1 MNASD
6 ALLDRIRADR
16 VLSGYLEWPGDFDIS
31 RLDPVDELRLPDGS
45 PLEPVAGC
53 GGGGTYF
60 LCGEPGTEPRPVL
73 YADSEGRAALIGAD
87 LVEAVSLIASLP
99 YWQDLAEGTELEEMR
114 AVVAEDLPVF
124 AELHRGLLTTLGI
137 EPLPPDTA
145 LRRLRAAVERT
156 VPDFLPVT
164 VTGGV
169 PYDPAFTT

>member
-1 MNASD
+1 MKASD
-6 ALLDRIRADR
+6 ALLDRIRADQ
-16 VLSGYLEWPGDFDIS
+16 VLSGYLEWPGDFDIT
-31 RLDPVDELRLPDGS
+31 RLDPVDDLLLPDGS

-99 YWQDLAEGTELEEMR
+99 YWQDLVDGTELGEIRTAVEE
-114 AVVAEDLPVF
+114 DQPDF
-124 AELHRGLLTTLGI
+124 AELHRGLLTALGI
-137 EPLPPDTA
+137 EPVPADTA

-164 VTGGV
+164 VNGGV
-169 PYDPAFTT
+169 AYDPAFTT

>member
-6 ALLDRIRADR
+6 ALLARIRSDPA
-16 VLSGYLEWPGDFDIS
+16 LSGYLEWPGDFDIT
-31 RLDPVDELRLPDGS
+31 RLDPVEEMRLPNGN

-87 LVEAVSLIASLP
+87 LVEAVSLIASFP
-99 YWQDLAEGTELEEMR
+99 YWQDLAEGMEPGELR
-114 AVVAEDLPVF
+114 AMVEEDLPDF

-137 EPLPPDTA
+137 EPLPSNTA
-145 LRRLRAAVERT
+145 LRRLRTAVKRT

-164 VTGGV
+164 AADGV
-169 PYDPAFTT
+169 PYDLAFTP